1 MQAASNAGRM
11 KLLLVEDD
19 LDLGESLL
27 AALQVEGYRVQ
38 WLRRLAEAR
47 AALHESAPEL
57 IILDLG
63 LPDGEGHALLQ
74 DLRIEEAELPVLVL
88 SARDALHERLRS
100 LDGGADDFLLKPFA
114 LEELLSRLRA
124 LARRRYGDGQGVLRL
139 RGLELHPAAQRA
151 QLDGQALALTPSE
164 YRLLSALLQRA
175 DRVLTRRF
183 LDEQVLAD
191 SQSDSNILDVH
202 IASLRRK
209 LGEGWIRTV
218 RGVGYVMD
226 RAP

>member
-1 MQAASNAGRM
+1 MGVGSTPARM

-27 AALQVEGYRVQ
+27 GALQGEGYRVR

-47 AALHESAPEL
+47 AAVFESPPEL
-57 IILDLG
+57 MVLDLG
-63 LPDGEGHALLQ
+63 LPDGEGHDLLG
-74 DLRIEEAELPVLVL
+74 DLRRDASAVPVLVL

-114 LEELLSRLRA
+114 LPELLSRLRA
-124 LARRRYGDGQGVLRL
+124 LARRRYGDDRGVLRL
-139 RGLELHPAAQRA
+139 RGLEIHVGAQRV
-151 QLDGQALALTPSE
+151 QLEGRTLALTPSE
-164 YRLLSALLQRA
+164 YRLLCALVQRV
-175 DRVLTRRF
+175 DHVLTRRF
-183 LDEQVLAD
+183 LSDAVLAD
-191 SQSDSNILDVH
+191 SQSDTNILDVH

-209 LGEGWIRTV
+209 LGEGWIRTL
-218 RGVGYVMD
+218 RGVGFVMD